1 MSSVVDPNEGSED
14 IGRRGM
20 GLTSERRG
28 KGDAHNH
35 ERQYFNIGRANGSS
49 SIHLVFSA

>member
-1 MSSVVDPNEGSED
+1 MSSVVDSNEGSED

-28 KGDAHNH
+28 KGAHNH
-35 ERQYFNIGRANGSS
+35 ES
-49 SIHLVFSA
+49 SILTLAAQTGHQFI